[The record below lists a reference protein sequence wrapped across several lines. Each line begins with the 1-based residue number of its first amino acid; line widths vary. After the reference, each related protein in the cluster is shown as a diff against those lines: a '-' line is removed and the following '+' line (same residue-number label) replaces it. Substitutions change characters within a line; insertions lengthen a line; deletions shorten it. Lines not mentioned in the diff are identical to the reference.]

1 MDHSTKDNGNQ
12 PRKARRFAWIFEEW
26 VFQVAL
32 VVAVITVVVDGVL
45 SIGGYG
51 IV

>member
-1 MDHSTKDNGNQ
+1 MATSHVRHGVSHG
-12 PRKARRFAWIFEEW
+12 IFEEW